1 MPAARGTT
9 IKAILASVVV
19 VCTLVVSMT
28 VVCGLHEHSERSSH
42 CCDFCHFGQ
51 LPWMQASAVTAQFSP
66 PAAREWRHCSDEI
79 GRPIESGSVAP
90 STRAPP
96 TSA

>member
-1 MPAARGTT
+1 MPAFKGTFR
-9 IKAILASVVV
+9 AILACAIVI
-19 VCTLVVSMT
+19 CTLVVSTT
-28 VVCGLHEHSERSSH
+28 VVCGLHEHNDRSSH

-51 LPWMQASAVTAQFSP
+51 LPWMQASSVTAQFSP
-66 PAAREWRHCSDEI
+66 PAAREWRHSADEI
-79 GRPIESGSVAP
+79 GRPIESRIVVA